1 MDCEAS
7 VGVKSVNLIATL
19 LKKMT
24 RIQLALGGS
33 VLVAMIVLT
42 CANIFLRQLGL
53 PIRGTFELMGFMGA
67 LIFALSL
74 GYSSEKKEHIYVSIL
89 FHRLPIPFQRG
100 AKLLS
105 DLISLLFFGLLS
117 FQLVKNGLNLKVVEE
132 VSETLR
138 IPYYPVVIV
147 VALGTGF
154 LSLQFIFELTA
165 TLRNLFNAPPSSPPP
180 SSLPS
185 SPGDPS

>member
-1 MDCEAS
+1 
-7 VGVKSVNLIATL
+7 
-19 LKKMT
+19 MT
-24 RIQLALGGS
+24 RIQLALGGCF
-33 VLVAMIVLT
+33 LVIMIVLT
-42 CANIFLRQLGL
+42 CANIFLRQFGL

-74 GYSSEKKEHIYVSIL
+74 GYSSEKKEHIYVNIL
-89 FHRLPIPFQRG
+89 FHRLPIAFQRG

-105 DLISLLFFGLLS
+105 GLISLLFFGLLS
-117 FQLVKNGLNLKVVEE
+117 FQLVKNGLNLKAVEE

-138 IPYYPVVIV
+138 VPYYPVVIV

-154 LSLQFIFELTA
+154 LSLQFIFELA
-165 TLRNLFNAPPSSPPP
+165 STLRDMFTAPPPSSQPA
-180 SSLPS
+180 SLPS